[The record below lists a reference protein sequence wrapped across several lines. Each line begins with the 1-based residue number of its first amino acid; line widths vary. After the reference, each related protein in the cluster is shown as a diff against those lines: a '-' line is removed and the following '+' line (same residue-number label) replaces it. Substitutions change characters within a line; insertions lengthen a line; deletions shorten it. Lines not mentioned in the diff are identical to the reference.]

1 MMMQLNIFDNHC
13 TATPPQGAIILGGH
27 IQAYGIIRQLGEIGI
42 MSIVIDNVHFNIAKY
57 SKYCQSS
64 YVVPYN
70 SILSYLLNL
79 AKDGKYYKWLIIP
92 TDDYYVRII
101 SQNYADLI
109 QYFNLLTDRWEIV
122 SVFFNKCKTY
132 PWVDKLSIPI
142 PKTYYPKSLEEVESL
157 HSLIIFPCIIKPA
170 IMKDFYNIFGSKVL
184 VCNQYDELKNKYQ
197 EAIRQIK
204 AEDLM
209 IQEIVS
215 GSSEN
220 QYSVGLFSVEG
231 KIYNYIVARRK
242 RQHPPLFGNATTYA
256 ETVNIP
262 ILLQY
267 ASQIIDEIKFTGVCE
282 IEFKYDTRTNEYK
295 FLEVNPRFW
304 KWHLITQVAGV
315 PLLKSVISYY
325 YTGKAIES
333 KEYNKA
339 SWQDIIT
346 DIPTILNYRSK
357 GLYVKPQKNRR
368 INAVANLKDPK
379 PFFMQL
385 LHLPYL
391 YKTRR

>member
-1 MMMQLNIFDNHC
+1 MDKLNIIEKYPLF
-13 TATPPQGAIILGGH
+13 PKQVGAIVLGGH

-42 MSIVIDNVHFNIAKY
+42 KSVVIDNVFFNIAKY
-57 SKYCQSS
+57 SRYCESS
-64 YVVPYN
+64 YMVPY
-70 SILSYLLNL
+70 SSTFSYLLNL
-79 AKDGKYYKWLIIP
+79 AKDGKYNKWLIIP

-101 SQNYADLI
+101 SQNYTELNR
-109 QYFNLLTDRWEIV
+109 YYNPLTDKWDIV
-122 SVFFNKCKTY
+122 TVFFNKCNTY
-132 PWVDKLSIPI
+132 PWVSKLGIPI
-142 PKTYYPKSLEEVESL
+142 PNTIYPKSSEEIEGL
-157 HSLIIFPCIIKPA
+157 HNKIKYPCIIKPA
-170 IMKDFYNIFGSKVL
+170 IMKDFYNIFGTKVL
-184 VCNQYDELKNKYQ
+184 LCNNNDDLKIKYK
-197 EAIRQIK
+197 EAIRYLK

-231 KIYNYIVARRK
+231 KIYNYIIARRK

-267 ASQIIDEIKFTGVCE
+267 SVRIIEEIKFTGVCE
-282 IEFKYDTRTNEYK
+282 IEFKYDSRTNEYK

-304 KWHLITQVAGV
+304 KWHLINKAAGV
-315 PLLKSVISYY
+315 PLLESILSYY

-333 KEYNKA
+333 KEYKNA

-346 DIPTILNYRSK
+346 DVPTILNYLSK
-357 GLYVKPQKNRR
+357 KIYVKPKKYRK
-368 INAVANLKDPK
+368 ISAVANSKDPK
-379 PFFMQL
+379 PFLMQL

>member
-1 MMMQLNIFDNHC
+1 
-13 TATPPQGAIILGGH
+13 
-27 IQAYGIIRQLGEIGI
+27 
-42 MSIVIDNVHFNIAKY
+42 MSIVIDYVHFNIAKY

-79 AKDGKYYKWLIIP
+79 AKDEKYYKWLIIP

-101 SQNYADLI
+101 SKNYANLI

-132 PWVDKLSIPI
+132 PWVDKLGIPI

-157 HSLIIFPCIIKPA
+157 HSLIMFPCIIKPA
-170 IMKDFYNIFGSKVL
+170 IMKDFYNFFGSKVL

-197 EAIRQIK
+197 KAIRQIK
-204 AEDLM
+204 AEELM
-209 IQEIVS
+209 IQEIVP

-267 ASQIIDEIKFTGVCE
+267 AIQIIDEIKFTGVCE
-282 IEFKYDTRTNEYK
+282 IEFKYDKRSNEYK

-333 KEYNKA
+333 KECNKA

-346 DIPTILNYRSK
+346 DIPTILNYKSK
-357 GLYVKPQKNRR
+357 GLYVKPQKYRR